1 MPSEAEEKPE
11 GRKEP
16 SGKIRFR
23 RLDREQ
29 VSFVVRDW
37 ESLLAPDHA
46 ARAIWNLAGRL
57 DWSEFEESILSREQ
71 TGGRAVWEP
80 RLLAS
85 VWMYAYTLGVGSA
98 RAVER
103 MQGYEP
109 GLQWRTAGETI
120 NHHTLSDFRI
130 CEIQKLERLF
140 SRVLAVLDQDG
151 LIDLSVVMQAG
162 TKIQAVAGKQ
172 SMHRRKTLEEHLA
185 QAREVVAELGSQC
198 QSESEEQTETGVRRR
213 ARQRVAQLEQTLEV
227 LGEREQAAEAGRRE
241 QVRASESE
249 PEVRKMKHSDGGW
262 RPSYNVQIVTE
273 AAHQVIVGITVT
285 DAANDLH
292 ELLGGVE
299 LVEQNLGQKP
309 VTMVADGGYAT
320 RDNVEQMARK
330 EVVLVTP
337 WKSEQARQ
345 AGVQRK
351 HGIEASLGPAAF
363 VAEGDALRC
372 PNGKLLTFAG
382 VRILHDLPQRVYEA
396 SADDCAACPRK
407 PHCCPRRKARQIRQ
421 PEESAAM
428 QQYLQRMREPAMQ
441 QLYRKRAAVA
451 EYPNLWMKHLR
462 KWRRFS
468 VRGKA
473 KACREALWRA
483 ISYNAEQWIRV
494 LRPPQAA

>member
-109 GLQWRTAGETI
+109 GLQWLTAGETI

-396 SADDCAACPRK
+396 SADDCAACPR
-407 PHCCPRRKARQIRQ
+407 RKARQIRQ